1 MDKILEK
8 MNLTTDQ
15 MAQFITLHTLGNFE
29 GLRDFIKENVT
40 EISDEELSLLYEALN
55 DSNEQKEININEKDD
70 DNNNSLEENEMKK
83 EETKDVTLHENY
95 TLGKNDFVN
104 GEVNTDLML
113 ESEEYRA
120 GFSKAKQEKLEEE
133 SKPVTVAQFKEI
145 KESIDSILEALK
157 ELNEAKKKKCEADD
171 EEMNEGYREVIKIG
185 KENGWKI
192 RKGANGDD
200 VLFKGNI
207 HIWQIRDGWQVAELK
222 NGRYQNHKKH
232 NEKEVI
238 KLIKSKRMKEEVE
251 EKVETEIKF
260 KEDIDNKLSE
270 ETVNV
275 KELVN
280 YVNENIKDEVSDE
293 EYDHII
299 EYIVKQ
305 LNKDLEEGQEPITIE
320 KEELITEDETTEEEE
335 STEEVVEESTEE
347 TTEEEEKEELKEE
360 NEEFVKECNELI
372 ESSIS
377 ELTEANKIRA
387 SKLIEAIE
395 FDTKEELEEAI
406 KNIIDTFDEEDEE
419 QKRLDE
425 EIKREEELQKLME
438 NFVG

>member
-29 GLRDFIKENVT
+29 GLRDFIKENAT
-40 EISDEELSLLYEALN
+40 EISDEELSLLYKALN
-55 DSNEQKEININEKDD
+55 DSNEQKEININEEDD

-120 GFSKAKQEKLEEE
+120 GFSKAKQEKIEEE
-133 SKPVTVAQFKEI
+133 SKPVTVAQFREL

-157 ELNEAKKKKCEADD
+157 ELDEAKKKKCEADD
-171 EEMNEGYREVIKIG
+171 EEEEMPKKKKEMDKEKDDDEEEKKEG
-185 KENGWKI
+185 
-192 RKGANGDD
+192 
-200 VLFKGNI
+200 
-207 HIWQIRDGWQVAELK
+207 
-222 NGRYQNHKKH
+222 KK
-232 NEKEVI
+232 K
-238 KLIKSKRMKEEVE
+238 KMKEEVE
-251 EKVETEIKF
+251 ETETEIKF
-260 KEDIDNKLSE
+260 KDDIDNKLSE
-270 ETVNV
+270 ETVDV

-320 KEELITEDETTEEEE
+320 AEELVTEETEAE
-335 STEEVVEESTEE
+335 STEEVTEAESTKEVVEETNEEVVEESTEE

-406 KNIIDTFDEEDEE
+406 KNIINTFDEEDEE

-425 EIKREEELQKLME
+425 EAKKEEELQKLME